1 MGIGEGRRSAHTG
14 DETAVFGNM
23 HVCMEHGHGDVGTAS
38 NNFSCDRFG
47 ARSPDD
53 REFRDSALALK
64 KLSSDRT
71 PTPVRCTWAKTD
83 GCSAVQ

>member
-53 REFRDSALALK
+53 RELRDSA
-64 KLSSDRT
+64 SDGSLITLIISRERGNDLT
-71 PTPVRCTWAKTD
+71 
-83 GCSAVQ
+83 

>member
-38 NNFSCDRFG
+38 KTP
-47 ARSPDD
+47 AT
-53 REFRDSALALK
+53 DSELGRQMIV
-64 KLSSDRT
+64 SFVIV
-71 PTPVRCTWAKTD
+71 PWH
-83 GCSAVQ
+83 